1 MAIAEAP
8 LRDLSDPTVV
18 PEPAGGQ
25 TDQWLNDLLDYDKS
39 GGGEQGFD
47 LGATDAPTAD
57 QDETYVVQ
65 QGDTLNKISQDLG
78 IPLEDL
84 AKQNQIT
91 DVNVINVGQE
101 IKYSKPGNQYDEE
114 GALMVPGGDA
124 TPEGETLTI
133 EGETGTAVADA
144 ATPAPGDAVTS
155 TTAGDEAKIDFADEP
170 VVDVEEPKIDAQV
183 VTEEEILEEPGPDLE
198 EQSKE
203 SAIQV
208 AKSVSTGLSPD
219 TKEVYDDVINKID
232 EMDITPTEG
241 VEEYYNKLANNI
253 NDRIEDYNIA
263 ISNVA
268 DQKQKPTFT
277 GWNKFLAVLG
287 AAMGAYG
294 SAMTKTPNYAQ
305 KIIDDA
311 IDRDTQAFLRSKEIR
326 TKALTEQRMD
336 LIMRRGE
343 LLQLAQN
350 RVNALMQSKTFELA
364 KEEAKANIQG
374 IADGLQQKK
383 DQNMMNFKLA
393 VAQMATDFYTADA
406 SLRSSLNKEQRK
418 RMVRSFTG
426 VDSKGNAVAIPAYL
440 ARDSKSAEKLTDDQV
455 ATMDALADITLL
467 DELYESPEKYIP
479 AAAGGQVSQEIDRIT
494 NRLEL
499 TFKRLEGMGA
509 NYTQYEQAL
518 IRGILPTSS
527 LIDKISKYKVKSAML
542 RDELIKKLKTSARAR
557 GAAMETQM
565 PTTKNNI
572 ENFGGTKGVSG

>member
-1 MAIAEAP
+1 MAIGEAP

-18 PEPAGGQ
+18 PEPAGGEEDALLEQ
-25 TDQWLNDLLDYDKS
+25 MLNFEP
-39 GGGEQGFD
+39 GGGEPTPD
-47 LGATDAPTAD
+47 AAATPDAPAAD
-57 QDETYVVQ
+57 QEETYIVQ
-65 QGDTLNKISQDLG
+65 DGDTLTKISQDLG

-84 AKQNQIT
+84 ARQNQIT
-91 DVNVINVGQE
+91 NVDLINTGQE
-101 IKYSKPGNQYDEE
+101 IKYKKPGAAPAEE
-114 GALMVPGGDA
+114 GVQIGDETITMQPGG
-124 TPEGETLTI
+124 TTEEGVL
-133 EGETGTAVADA
+133 GEPP
-144 ATPAPGDAVTS
+144 TPAPGDAVTS
-155 TTAGDEAKIDFADEP
+155 TTAGDEAKVDFKDEP
-170 VVDVEEPKIDAQV
+170 VVEVAEADIDSPP
-183 VTEEEILEEPGPDLE
+183 VTEEEIIEEPGAPVDLDT
-198 EQSKE
+198 QSKE

-208 AKSVSTGLSPD
+208 AKNVGTGLSPD

-311 IDRDTQAFLRSKEIR
+311 IDRDTQAFLKSKEIR

-418 RMVRSFTG
+418 RMVRSFTA

-479 AAAGGQVSQEIDRIT
+479 AAAGGKVSQEIDRIT

-565 PTTKNNI
+565 PTTRNNI